1 MNYLY
6 MKELEAGKVYKIFS
20 TYYSQ
25 LNGLNVIFLRKAC
38 KACKEICAPLFP
50 YLCTYYFVINGKITE
65 LQNYGTVFE
74 PIRNN
79 S

>member
-1 MNYLY
+1 MTMNYLY
-6 MKELEAGKVYKIFS
+6 MEELEAGKVYKIFS

-25 LNGLNVIFLRKAC
+25 LNGLNVIFLRKNE
-38 KACKEICAPLFP
+38 KIRAPLFP

-74 PIRNN
+74 PIHNN
-79 S
+79 P